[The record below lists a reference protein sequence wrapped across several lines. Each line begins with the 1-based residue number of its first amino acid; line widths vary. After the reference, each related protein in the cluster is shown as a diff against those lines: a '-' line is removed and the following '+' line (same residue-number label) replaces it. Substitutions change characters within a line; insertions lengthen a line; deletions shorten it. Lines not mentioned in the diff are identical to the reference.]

1 MSETDWT
8 STEQVAAA
16 AGVHPATITRWV
28 RRGVLP
34 KPQAVWGGRYGRLTR
49 WSPQAPEQARWVKT
63 KLEARFTFVEIAA
76 MLERG
81 EFLPTNSGE
90 PPGE

>member
-1 MSETDWT
+1 MSDTDWA

-34 KPQAVWGGRYGRLTR
+34 EPQAVWGGRYGRLTR
-49 WSPQAPEQARWVKT
+49 WPAHAPKQARWVKT
-63 KLEARFTFVEIAA
+63 KLEAGFTFAEIAT
-76 MLERG
+76 MLARG
-81 EFLPTNSGE
+81 EFLPTTSGE
-90 PPGE
+90 PQGE